1 MTLRLSTLL
10 VLLAFGGWGCDSGS
24 KNPPD
29 GAIRV
34 FHAAP
39 GQGTL
44 RFLRVERVEADL
56 NYKEG
61 SAVLRVDEDS
71 YRFNVDVVT
80 PSGPDRVQSFTRSLA
95 AGTEYMFILYEN
107 GGTVD
112 VLEYEKPSPEVA
124 GSTDSEVQLFHLA
137 PGVGSVDVYLEA
149 PGTDPVSATA
159 WGRIGFTGR
168 IDPELRP
175 GGEYQLTITAPGDPL
190 SILFRTSAF
199 TLPEGENVSF
209 SAVEGAGA
217 GTAALSVVVSTS
229 TGVSGELFDEAQ
241 QPAMRVFHGAR
252 TAGPVDVVVNGDFG
266 MPLVANVPFGQVS
279 EYETTPATEFDLTV
293 TPAGDPGVLEVETT
307 LTIPAGNQATLSIL
321 GAPGALRTLGTV
333 DDNRRLT
340 NFARLR
346 VLNQTDELGTVD
358 VYVVAPGTDIGS
370 ISATLFGVQAGS
382 STGYRAFDAGDYELI
397 IAGFGGDTPVAGP
410 IPIQLATS
418 GVYSAIVL
426 DGIDTGT
433 AEVFLFDDFS
443 P

>member
-61 SAVLRVDEDS
+61 SAVLRVDEDT
-71 YRFNVDVVT
+71 YRLNVDVVT
-80 PSGPDRVQSFTRSLA
+80 PRGEDRVQSFTRSLA

-137 PGVGSVDVYLEA
+137 PGVGSVDVFLEA
-149 PGTDPVSATA
+149 PDIDPAGATA
-159 WGRIGFTGR
+159 WGRIGFTER

-190 SILFRTSAF
+190 SVLFRTPVF

-209 SAVEGAGA
+209 SVVEGARV
-217 GTAALSVVVSTS
+217 GTAALSVVVATS
-229 TGVSGELFDEAQ
+229 TGVSDELFDEAQ
-241 QPAMRVFHGAR
+241 QPAMRVFHGSR
-252 TAGPVDVVVNGDFG
+252 TAGPLDVVVNGEFTT
-266 MPLVANVPFGQVS
+266 PLVAAIPFGQVS
-279 EYETTPATEFDLTV
+279 GYETTPATEFDLTI

-307 LTIPAGNQATLSIL
+307 LTIPAGNQVTLSVL
-321 GAPGALRTLGTV
+321 GAPGALRTVGTV
-333 DDNRRLT
+333 DDNRRLS

-346 VLNQTDELGTVD
+346 VLNQSDELGAVD
-358 VYVVAPGTDIGS
+358 VYVVEPGTDITS
-370 ISATLFGVQAGS
+370 INATIFGVQAGA
-382 STGYRAFDAGDYELI
+382 STGYRIFDAGDYELI
-397 IAGFGGDTPVAGP
+397 ITGIGGDAPVADA

-418 GVYSAIVL
+418 AVYSVIVL

-433 AEVFLFDDFS
+433 AELFLFDDFS